1 MKTLAQAGEAWL
13 LGRVVSWFDGPGL
26 TVGIGDDGAVY
37 PVKSQQVAV
46 VDAMMESIHFDTRL
60 SPANSIGRKLVAV
73 NVSDIAA
80 MGASPTTGL
89 LTIGAPGSTPCEWIE
104 SLLSG
109 VAFQAHEYGMRIVGG
124 DVTGSPGPIALGLT
138 VLGELDGAPLRRTAA
153 QPGDAVYVTG
163 QLGGAAA
170 GLRVLRGNKDL
181 RTDAVARFLT
191 PVARV
196 SEALM
201 LNGRCAVMDLS
212 DGLLTDAERLA
223 RASGVRLEIDLSSL
237 PRHPEATQ
245 DEAVSGGE
253 DYELLIVAP
262 GPPPFPAH
270 RIGAAHSGEPGV
282 RWLWGRQDVKPTGSA
297 FSHFGE

>member
-1 MKTLAQAGEAWL
+1 MKTLADAGEAWL
-13 LGRVVSWFDGPGL
+13 LGRVASWFGGRGL

-37 PVKSQQVAV
+37 PVSGTQVAV
-46 VDAMMESIHFDTRL
+46 ADAMMESIHFDTRFCPP
-60 SPANSIGRKLVAV
+60 SSVGRKLVAV

-80 MGASPTTGL
+80 MGASPKTGL

-109 VAFQAHEYGMRIVGG
+109 IAAQANEYGMRIVGG
-124 DVTGSPGPIALGLT
+124 DVTGSPGPIALSLT
-138 VLGELDGAPLRRTAA
+138 VLGALEGGPLLRSSA
-153 QPGDAVYVTG
+153 QPGDTVYVSG

-170 GLRVLRGNKDL
+170 GLRILRGNQNL
-181 RTDAVARFLT
+181 RTDAVVRFLT

-201 LNGRCAVMDLS
+201 LSERCAVMDLS

-223 RASGVRLEIDLSSL
+223 RASGVRLEIELSDL

-253 DYELLIVAP
+253 DYELLIVGP

-270 RIGAAHSGEPGV
+270 RIGVASAGEPGV
-282 RWLWGRQDVKPTGSA
+282 RWLWGGQEVHPSSNT
-297 FSHFGE
+297 FSHFTE